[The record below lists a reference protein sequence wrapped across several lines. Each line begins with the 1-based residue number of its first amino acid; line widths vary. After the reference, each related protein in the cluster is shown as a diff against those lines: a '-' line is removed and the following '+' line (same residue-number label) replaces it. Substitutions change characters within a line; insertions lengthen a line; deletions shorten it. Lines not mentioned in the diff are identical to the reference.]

1 MEKSAISVPYFGTNF
16 CETGGIMYENI
27 DGNTLITPKEIA
39 AVLKIT
45 GRRVRQLSEDG
56 ILHKTDGSYNLA
68 DTVEDFYRNKY
79 KGTANIEDAKL
90 DMAMKKANVQLKASK
105 AQIARLEAEELQGKM
120 HRADDVEVITSDMVF
135 AIRSALNALPGRL
148 AMEVVH
154 VETAAE
160 AAQIIRKEVNLVMNE
175 LANYQYDPE
184 KYQERVRDRM
194 EWEAK
199 QDDDED

>member
-1 MEKSAISVPYFGTNF
+1 
-16 CETGGIMYENI
+16 MYENI
-27 DGNTLITPKEIA
+27 DANTLITPKEIA

-120 HRADDVEVITSDMVF
+120 HRADDV
-135 AIRSALNALPGRL
+135 
-148 AMEVVH
+148 VH
-154 VETAAE
+154 W
-160 AAQIIRKEVNLVMNE
+160 K
-175 LANYQYDPE
+175 
-184 KYQERVRDRM
+184 
-194 EWEAK
+194 
-199 QDDDED
+199 